1 MHASSHDQADQHLM
15 IITKECSA
23 QGLAPFGHLADG
35 RLHLVLVKACSRLQF
50 LRFLASIPS
59 RGGPSQSALA
69 VTGGNDQ
76 ME

>member
-1 MHASSHDQADQHLM
+1 M
-15 IITKECSA
+15 

-59 RGGPSQSALA
+59 RGGLVPPAEMRAIAGRVQGLGFR
-69 VTGGNDQ
+69 VG
-76 ME
+76 